1 MRHAVFYSIF
11 LEKRRRARY
20 SVEARRGHLVE
31 STLKAQDDE
40 KLAVD
45 RVKEKE
51 IELLEKQKEIEELKQ
66 STVIMVD
73 IR

>member
-1 MRHAVFYSIF
+1 M
-11 LEKRRRARY
+11 
-20 SVEARRGHLVE
+20 E
-31 STLKAQDDE
+31 STLKAQDD

-51 IELLEKQKEIEELKQ
+51 IELLEKQKEVEELKQ
-66 STVIMVD
+66 STVIIVN